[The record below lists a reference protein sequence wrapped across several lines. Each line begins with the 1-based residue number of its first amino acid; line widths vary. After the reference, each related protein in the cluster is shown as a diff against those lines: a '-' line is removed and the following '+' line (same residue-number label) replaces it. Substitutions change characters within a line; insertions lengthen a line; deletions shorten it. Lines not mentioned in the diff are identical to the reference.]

1 MLPTIDVG
9 KVPARTRTTAGS
21 TIAYRSSTAK
31 AFAEI
36 CGEAESLGADAL
48 WASDHLFWPRPI
60 VECLSALAIAAS
72 ATTRVTIGTC
82 VLQLPLRDPATVA
95 KQAATLQHLSDDRFI
110 LGLGVGSHPGE
121 YAAAGT
127 DFRTRGR
134 RMDDSLAALA
144 RAWENDPDDPYPLD
158 PSPRVP
164 LWFGG
169 AGPAALRRA
178 GAMGDGWVPM
188 FLSPED
194 YRVGLERLA
203 AAALAA
209 GRTTEDI
216 DRAVVVFARVGAAE
230 ESFREGSE
238 WLASL
243 YTLPPRAFRRHL
255 VSGPPDDCAAAIDA
269 YRQAGADHVVVMV
282 AADDALEH
290 FAALRAALRPDN
302 RRSVLEVSA

>member
-9 KVPARTRTTAGS
+9 KVPARDHTTVGTTS
-21 TIAYRSSTAK
+21 AYRSSTAK

-36 CGEAESLGADAL
+36 CGEAERLGADAL

-60 VECLSALAIAAS
+60 VECLSALAIAAT
-72 ATTRVTIGTC
+72 ATTRVTLGSC
-82 VLQLPLRDPATVA
+82 VLQLPLREPASVA
-95 KQAATLQHLSDDRFI
+95 KQAATLQHLSDDRFV

-121 YAAAGT
+121 YAAAGV
-127 DFRTRGR
+127 DFEARGR
-134 RMDDSLAALA
+134 RMDDSLTALA
-144 RAWENDPDDPYPLD
+144 RAWEHDPDDLYGLD
-158 PSPRVP
+158 PAPRVP

-188 FLSPED
+188 FLSPDD

-203 AAALAA
+203 DAAAAA
-209 GRTTEDI
+209 GRTPEDI
-216 DRAVVVFARVGAAE
+216 DRAVVVFARVGVAE
-230 ESFREGSE
+230 ESFRDGSE

-255 VSGPPDDCAAAIDA
+255 VSGSADDCAAAIDA
-269 YRQAGADHVVVMV
+269 YHQAGADHVVVMV

-290 FAALRAALRPDN
+290 FAALRAALRPGS
-302 RRSVLEVSA
+302 RRATLEVSA